1 MRDDNIAHEQAS
13 AAGIGVLL
21 VNLGTPDA
29 PDAGSVRRYLAEFLS
44 DRRVIE
50 LPPVLWQPLLH
61 GIILRTRPRRTARLY
76 GKIWTAAGSPF
87 LLTSQRQTEAIRNRL
102 TDLTCG
108 PIHLELGM
116 RYGNPSIRAALG
128 RLAEKN
134 MRRLLVLPLYPQ
146 YSATTTAST
155 FDAIVNELR
164 TWRRLPELRFIN
176 RYYDAPGYIE
186 ALTASIVRYRQK
198 TGKDAKLL
206 FSFHGLPMSYHK
218 AGDPYYHECLETA
231 RLAAER
237 AGLSASDWK
246 VGFQSRFGPMEW
258 LRPYTNDVLHDWAVG
273 GVKNAAV
280 VCPGF
285 AADCLETL
293 EEIAIRGR
301 EIFLGAGGTEYAYI
315 PALNDEPAH
324 IEFLA
329 SVILRHSE
337 GWPEFIP
344 R

>member
-1 MRDDNIAHEQAS
+1 MSEDNTVHMKDAVTG
-13 AAGIGVLL
+13 AGILL

-29 PDAGSVRRYLAEFLS
+29 PSPGAVRRYLAEFLS

-50 LPPVLWQPLLH
+50 LPAVLWQPILH

-76 GKIWTAAGSPF
+76 STIWTDAGSPF
-87 LLTSQRQTEAIRNRL
+87 LQTSQRQAEAIRNRL
-102 TDLTCG
+102 AATTTG

-116 RYGNPSIRAALG
+116 RYGNPSIRAALR

-134 MRRLLVLPLYPQ
+134 MCRLLVLPLYPQ
-146 YSATTTAST
+146 YSATTTASG
-155 FDAIVNELR
+155 FDAVVNELR

-186 ALTASIVRYRQK
+186 ALTESIIRHRQK
-198 TGKDAKLL
+198 TSGGTKLL

-231 RLAAER
+231 RRVAER
-237 AGLSASDWK
+237 AGLTASDWK

-273 GVKNAAV
+273 GVKSVAV

-301 EIFLGAGGTEYAYI
+301 EVFLGAGGGEYAYI

-324 IEFLA
+324 IEFLTNL
-329 SVILRHSE
+329 ILRHAGE
-337 GWPEFIP
+337 WLEFL